1 MREYSITTFLHSG
14 QCLRPARLWYAV
26 IWLAASLLPA
36 CSTVKHLPEGEV
48 LYSGVEKIE
57 VTRHD
62 TVPSDVTQAVMA
74 TLEVQPNSP
83 FLGSAYR
90 RSPFPFGLWMYNL
103 LYTEKETGFRH
114 WLWSRL
120 KSDPILLSEVNPA
133 VRCQAALVA
142 MADEGYFG
150 GSVDWDTVSVAKHP
164 REAKVS
170 YFVNYPKAKYLT
182 DVNWLSTGMP
192 RVDSLINAWK
202 PSSLLRVGDRYRAVN
217 LEDEQ
222 SRIASLM
229 KNEGYY
235 YYKPSYIRYLADS
248 TISRQ
253 GIALRV
259 QLDNNA
265 FETQDTAGVTIRP
278 LSPAVIDS
286 VSLDLNFGL
295 GGSSQHFDTLDFITV
310 GYRGRKS
317 KVKDKYLRR
326 LIPFRKGDL
335 YSPGH
340 VSKIKSG
347 IARLNTFRYSSV
359 SFRPLP
365 SGDSLNHL
373 LMNVDMIYALPW
385 YSSVELNG
393 VYKDNE
399 QMGPG
404 IEWNIQ
410 RRNLFGGG
418 ELLKMDITASHEW
431 STGHKAKKSSN
442 LLNSYE
448 YGIKTSIVVPRL
460 QFPHFHINPDYPV
473 STTYSVSANI
483 QRRSGYFQMMK
494 LGGEIKYDFYT
505 TEVSKHTFSPVKL
518 SYMRLI
524 ETSWEFD
531 SIVYENRVL
540 EQTFTNQFIPKIEYT
555 YTFDNR
561 TVRQRAASQQ
571 WLQVTA
577 SEAGGL
583 IDVLMGWVTNRPQGE
598 RQLLWQ
604 PFSQFIKGT
613 VDFRN
618 YWKISS
624 KLTLATRVFGGMA
637 WAYGNSDVVPFA
649 EQFYI
654 GGANSLRGFSIRSIG
669 PGGFVPYDN
678 TYGYM
683 DQTGDIKLE
692 TNIELRFPLI
702 GSLNGAVFADAGNVW
717 TFAKDD
723 WRTDSYISSR
733 FLDQIATD
741 VGLGLR
747 YDLGMLVVRFDMGI
761 PLHDPSLGSS
771 PYLNVGGNFFSSCG
785 YHLAIGYPF

>member
-1 MREYSITTFLHSG
+1 MREYPVNPQGLNSSRRLC
-14 QCLRPARLWYAV
+14 CLRK
-26 IWLAASLLPA
+26 ASLLLLMVA
-36 CSTVKHLPEGEV
+36 GISSCSTVRHLPEGEM
-48 LYSGVEKIE
+48 LYSGVEKID

-62 TVPSDVTQAVMA
+62 SIPAEVTQAVMA

-103 LYTEKETGFRH
+103 LYTEKESGFRH

-133 VRCQAALVA
+133 VRCQAAQVA

-150 GSVDWDTVSVAKHP
+150 GSVDWDTLTVAKHP

-170 YFVNYPKAKYLT
+170 YVVNYPRAKYLSQ
-182 DVNWLSTGMP
+182 VSWLPTGVTQ
-192 RVDSLINAWK
+192 VDSLIQVWK
-202 PSSLLRVGDRYRAVN
+202 PASLLRVGERYRAVS
-217 LEDEQ
+217 LEGEQ
-222 SRIASLM
+222 NRIASLM
-229 KNEGYY
+229 KHAGYY
-235 YYKPSYIRYLADS
+235 YYKPSYVRYLADS
-248 TISRQ
+248 TLSPQ

-259 QLDNNA
+259 QVDH
-265 FETQDTAGVTIRP
+265 EVSDIKDTAGVVIRP
-278 LSPAVIDS
+278 LQPAVIDS
-286 VSLDLNFGL
+286 VSFELNFGM
-295 GGSSQHFDTLDFITV
+295 GGLSYRYDTLDFITV
-310 GYRGRKS
+310 GYRGQKS
-317 KVKDKYLRR
+317 KIKDRYMRR
-326 LIPFRKGDL
+326 LVPFRKGDF
-335 YSPGH
+335 YSPEQ
-340 VSKIKSG
+340 VTMVKSK

-359 SFRPLP
+359 SFRQLP
-365 SGDSLNHL
+365 SSDSLNHL
-373 LMNVDMIYALPW
+373 LMGVDMIYALPW
-385 YSSVELNG
+385 YSSLELNG

-399 QMGPG
+399 HLGPG
-404 IEWNIQ
+404 IEWSIQ

-418 ELLKMDITASHEW
+418 ELLKMDLTASHEW
-431 STGHKAKKSSN
+431 NTGHKAKQSSN

-460 QFPHFHINPDYPV
+460 QLPHFRIDPDYPV
-473 STTYSVSANI
+473 STTYSVSASI

-494 LGGEIKYDFYT
+494 LGGEVKYDFYT
-505 TEVSKHTFSPVKL
+505 NEVSKHTFSPVKL

-531 SIVYENRVL
+531 SIVSENRVL
-540 EQTFTNQFIPKIEYT
+540 EQTFTNQFIPKIEYS

-561 TVRQRAASQQ
+561 TVRQKAASQQ

-583 IDVLMGWVTNRPQGE
+583 IDLLMGWLSNRPQGE

-604 PFSQFIKGT
+604 PFSQFVKGT

-618 YWKISS
+618 YWQISS

-654 GGANSLRGFSIRSIG
+654 GGANSLRGFSIRSVG

-692 TNIELRFPLI
+692 ANVELRFPLL

-723 WRTDSYISSR
+723 WRNDSYISSR

-761 PLHDPSLGSS
+761 PLHDPSLGSN